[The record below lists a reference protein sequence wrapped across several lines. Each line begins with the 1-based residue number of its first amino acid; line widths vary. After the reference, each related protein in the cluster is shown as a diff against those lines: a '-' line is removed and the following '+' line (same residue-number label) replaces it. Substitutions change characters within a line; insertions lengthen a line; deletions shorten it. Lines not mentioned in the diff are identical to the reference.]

1 MLNFNIKFVK
11 STKKQATTNMSFLKK
26 IAIELQWARWKFTV
40 APILKKY
47 YYFNACGGKGGLCS
61 CFLLF

>member
-11 STKKQATTNMSFLKK
+11 GTKKQATTNMSFLKK
-26 IAIELQWARWKFTV
+26 IATELQSTV
-40 APILKKY
+40 APILKNY

>member
-1 MLNFNIKFVK
+1 MLNF
-11 STKKQATTNMSFLKK
+11 KK
-26 IAIELQWARWKFTV
+26 ITS
-40 APILKKY
+40 LKKY